1 MPAARRAEAAAL
13 FLRDLVFFVLLIVGG
28 VWALLTYFEPCA
40 AGSLC
45 SIVPLVRFHRPTLKA
60 TAMPRWWRRLA
71 LRWRLMRL
79 GSRKATAAS
88 DCEWLRRELA
98 LVRNL
103 LDMTIAEG
111 DEIDEEIAWA
121 RSDLAKLQ

>member
-1 MPAARRAEAAAL
+1 MSARRAEAAAL
-13 FLRDLVFFVLLIVGG
+13 FLRDFVFLLLLILGG
-28 VWALLTYFEPCA
+28 VWALLTWFEPCA

-45 SIVPLVRFHRPTLKA
+45 SIVPLVRFHRPQPRPSS
-60 TAMPRWWRRLA
+60 MPRWWRRLA

-79 GSRKATAAS
+79 GSRKATAES
-88 DCEWLRRELA
+88 DCEWLRRDLT
-98 LVRNL
+98 LIRNL
-103 LDMTIAEG
+103 LDMTVAEG